1 MTDDADTIARKIQ
14 KAKTD
19 PEPLPSEEA
28 DLESRPEAD
37 NLVGIYAALAHTTK
51 AQVLKEH
58 GGAQFSAFKK
68 ALAEVAVSRIG
79 PVNAEM
85 KRLLADAG
93 EIDRLLRDGAAR
105 ARTIAAPIVAQA
117 KDVVGF
123 LR

>member
-1 MTDDADTIARKIQ
+1 
-14 KAKTD
+14 
-19 PEPLPSEEA
+19 
-28 DLESRPEAD
+28 
-37 NLVGIYAALAHTTK
+37 
-51 AQVLKEH
+51 
-58 GGAQFSAFKK
+58 
-68 ALAEVAVSRIG
+68 
-79 PVNAEM
+79 M